1 MVVLT
6 SDVVYNRLQ
15 DVKNPTQEAI
25 ETMSLWIMHYKDK
38 ASIDLIVDGWLNCF
52 KTAGTD
58 NKRIALFYVMNDVVQ
73 KAKMKH
79 ADTIIPAFQPAVLT
93 AVGIGRKQETVKKV
107 MKRCIQIFKSR
118 NVFSTA
124 STTAME
130 NLLASNA
137 DEGYEAEDQALE
149 VDSDD
154 LYKKITNFVSARNVI
169 ADMMKYVNEGDFD
182 YKEKCRSGM
191 KDREEGAHILQ
202 EVHEAIDTMVQVRHT
217 MENQK
222 KKMMAL
228 SETLELAKRVFLH
241 QKREVLVVEE
251 AYVNFRDGIKAVHT
265 ELVEMEAKGV
275 YPGLLSPSTEEDPN
289 SMSYGR
295 VDNSRFPA
303 QSSWGDNRNQIDM
316 EIDEDERPQAP
327 MMKPALQAL
336 VGISSQP
343 SLQSRIMQLGLK
355 KIADGDE
362 DMFQKA
368 PPSTSK
374 TEMAPTSTFQKM
386 SSVPVPTAM
395 GINQFSVPP
404 PNISNP
410 VADPRIRSNGPLA
423 HQQPPNVAPTQQSIE
438 NQMHVAPPPI
448 QHPTQT
454 SSYQAQFVARD
465 PRFPVNQLDHPPP
478 SHQSGTPQVPP
489 PAATSYQAQFEQR
502 DPRMAAQPVP
512 VQAGYQRAF
521 EAQKPPLVSP
531 QPQPGSYQARFEQSQ
546 LSPPALAQQLG
557 NQFHQQHLA
566 GGFNRPPPQ
575 QQQQQQTQSQ
585 PQSSQGYLDY
595 SGGDRDRRD
604 DRYDRRDDR
613 GGGNYHNNRYDDRRK
628 SAPYNNHRGGGDDRW
643 RGGRGSYNDRN
654 SRSGGRDSWR
664 GGNSR
669 GYSNRY

>member
-15 DVKNPTQEAI
+15 DMKNPTQEAI

-58 NKRIALFYVMNDVVQ
+58 SKRIALFYVMNDVVQ

-93 AVGIGRKQETVKKV
+93 AVGIGRKQEAVKN
-107 MKRCIQIFKSR
+107 SR

-130 NLLASNA
+130 NLL

-149 VDSDD
+149 VDADD

-169 ADMMKYVNEGDFD
+169 ADMMKFVNEGDFD

-191 KDREEGAHILQ
+191 RDREEGAHILQ
-202 EVHEAIDTMVQVRHT
+202 EVHEAIDTIVQVRHT

-265 ELVEMEAKGV
+265 DLMEMEEKGV
-275 YPGLLSPSTEEDPN
+275 YPGLLSPPTDDDP
-289 SMSYGR
+289 YGR
-295 VDNSRFPA
+295 NVDSNRAGS
-303 QSSWGDNRNQIDM
+303 QSAFWGDNRNQIDM
-316 EIDEDERPQAP
+316 EIDDDERPQAP

-355 KIADGDE
+355 KIANGDE
-362 DMFQKA
+362 EMFQPNSSTASGSEKTSSIPSMA
-368 PPSTSK
+368 TPPII
-374 TEMAPTSTFQKM
+374 PTI
-386 SSVPVPTAM
+386 PV
-395 GINQFSVPP
+395 NQFSVPP
-404 PNISNP
+404 PSIPSS
-410 VADPRIRSNGPLA
+410 VASDPRVRS
-423 HQQPPNVAPTQQSIE
+423 
-438 NQMHVAPPPI
+438 VAPPPI
-448 QHPTQT
+448 QQPVQPTV
-454 SSYQAQFVARD
+454 YHA
-465 PRFPVNQLDHPPP
+465 QLDTSRFAHPPP
-478 SHQSGTPQVPP
+478 THQPTAVQPSAVSG
-489 PAATSYQAQFEQR
+489 YQAQFEQR
-502 DPRMAAQPVP
+502 DPRMLQQTAPTIQT
-512 VQAGYQRAF
+512 GYGNAF
-521 EAQKPPLVSP
+521 EAPKPQLISP
-531 QPQPGSYQARFEQSQ
+531 QPQPSVYQGRFEQSQ
-546 LSPPALAQQLG
+546 LSPVISQQHG
-557 NQFHQQHLA
+557 SQYNQQHLA
-566 GGFNRPPPQ
+566 GGYNRPPPQ
-575 QQQQQQTQSQ
+575 QHQHSQ
-585 PQSSQGYLDY
+585 QGYGDY
-595 SGGDRDRRD
+595 SSNEDRDRDRRE

-613 GGGNYHNNRYDDRRK
+613 GSGGYHNNRYDDRRK
-628 SAPYNNHRGGGDDRW
+628 SAPYNNHRGGNDRW
-643 RGGRGSYNDRN
+643 RGSGGSYNDRSNRN
-654 SRSGGRDSWR
+654 SGRDSWR
-664 GGNSR
+664 GGNNRSG
-669 GYSNRY
+669 GYNRY

>member
-15 DVKNPTQEAI
+15 DIKNPTQEAI

-58 NKRIALFYVMNDVVQ
+58 SKRIALFYVMNDVVQ

-93 AVGIGRKQETVKKV
+93 AVGIGRKQEKVKGV

-130 NLLASNA
+130 NLL
-137 DEGYEAEDQALE
+137 DEGYDAEDQALE
-149 VDSDD
+149 VDADD
-154 LYKKITNFVSARNVI
+154 LYKKITNFVGARNVI
-169 ADMMKYVNEGDFD
+169 ADMMKYVTEGDFD

-202 EVHEAIDTMVQVRHT
+202 EVHEAIDTMVQVRHS
-217 MENQK
+217 MEDQK
-222 KKMMAL
+222 KRMMAL

-265 ELVEMEAKGV
+265 DLVEMEKKGV
-275 YPGLLSPSTEEDPN
+275 YPGIFSPNDEDI
-289 SMSYGR
+289 Y
-295 VDNSRFPA
+295 NSRGMS
-303 QSSWGDNRNQIDM
+303 QGWGDNRNQVDM

-362 DMFQKA
+362 DMFQQNA
-368 PPSTSK
+368 GNAEVAAAIP
-374 TEMAPTSTFQKM
+374 STFQGR
-386 SSVPVPTAM
+386 PPAL
-395 GINQFSVPP
+395 GANQFSIPP
-404 PNISNP
+404 PAIPPPS
-410 VADPRIRSNGPLA
+410 VVDPRIRKDSEGGPSQYALA
-423 HQQPPNVAPTQQSIE
+423 LQQHGLPPPTQHKPMPVATPAAVQPAIYQS
-438 NQMHVAPPPI
+438 
-448 QHPTQT
+448 
-454 SSYQAQFVARD
+454 QFESRD
-465 PRFPVNQLDHPPP
+465 PRFAAMQQQQPPP
-478 SHQSGTPQVPP
+478 PR
-489 PAATSYQAQFEQR
+489 PAQLAQAPTAYQAQFEQR
-502 DPRMAAQPVP
+502 DPRIMHQATTAP
-512 VQAGYQRAF
+512 VQQNYQNSY
-521 EAQKPPLVSP
+521 EAQKPSIISP
-531 QPQPGSYQARFEQSQ
+531 QPHAGSYQGRFEPPPI
-546 LSPPALAQQLG
+546 SPQVMAQQP
-557 NQFHQQHLA
+557 QYHQPT
-566 GGFNRPPPQ
+566 GGFNRPPPSQQPPQ
-575 QQQQQQTQSQ
+575 QQQQPHQSHGF
-585 PQSSQGYLDY
+585 SDY
-595 SGGDRDRRD
+595 NNGGDRRD

-613 GGGNYHNNRYDDRRK
+613 GRGSYHDNSRYDDRRK
-628 SAPYNNHRGGGDDRW
+628 SAPYGNPRGGGGGERW
-643 RGGRGSYNDRN
+643 RNGGGGGGAYNDRN
-654 SRSGGRDSWR
+654 RHDNRDNWR

-669 GYSNRY
+669 GGGYNRY

>member
-15 DVKNPTQEAI
+15 DLQIKNPTQEAI

-58 NKRIALFYVMNDVVQ
+58 SKRIALFYVMNDVVQ
-73 KAKMKH
+73 KAKNKH

-93 AVGIGRKQETVKKV
+93 AVGIGRKQEKVKAV

-118 NVFSTA
+118 SVFSEA

-130 NLLASNA
+130 NLL
-137 DEGYEAEDQALE
+137 DEGYDAEDQALE
-149 VDSDD
+149 VDADD

-169 ADMMKYVNEGDFD
+169 ADMMKYVTEGDFD

-202 EVHEAIDTMVQVRHT
+202 EVHESIDTMVQVRHS
-217 MENQK
+217 MEDQK
-222 KKMMAL
+222 KRMMAL

-265 ELVEMEAKGV
+265 DLVEMEKKGV
-275 YPGLLSPSTEEDPN
+275 YPGIFSPQNEDDIYN
-289 SMSYGR
+289 GRGMSQG
-295 VDNSRFPA
+295 
-303 QSSWGDNRNQIDM
+303 WGDNRNQVDM

-362 DMFQKA
+362 DMFQRNAVTAEVPAAA
-368 PPSTSK
+368 P
-374 TEMAPTSTFQKM
+374 STFQGRT
-386 SSVPVPTAM
+386 PTLPN
-395 GINQFSVPP
+395 NQFSMLQPP
-404 PNISNP
+404 PAIPPPS
-410 VADPRIRSNGPLA
+410 VVDPRIRKDSERGPSQYAIAL
-423 HQQPPNVAPTQQSIE
+423 QQHGIPPPGQHKPVQA
-438 NQMHVAPPPI
+438 APPPAV
-448 QHPTQT
+448 QPTI
-454 SSYQAQFVARD
+454 YQSQFETRD
-465 PRFPVNQLDHPPP
+465 PRFAAMQQQQQPPP
-478 SHQSGTPQVPP
+478 RPAQLPQAVP
-489 PAATSYQAQFEQR
+489 TGYQAQFEQR
-502 DPRMAAQPVP
+502 DPRMIHQAAAAAS
-512 VQAGYQRAF
+512 VQQNYQNAY
-521 EAQKPPLVSP
+521 EAQKPPIISP
-531 QPQPGSYQARFEQSQ
+531 QPHAGAYQGRFEPPPI
-546 LSPPALAQQLG
+546 SPQVMAQQPPY
-557 NQFHQQHLA
+557 HQAVA
-566 GGFNRPPPQ
+566 GGFNRPPPPQQPQ
-575 QQQQQQTQSQ
+575 QQQHHQQQPQ
-585 PQSSQGYLDY
+585 PSHGYSDY
-595 SGGDRDRRD
+595 NSGGDRRE

-613 GGGNYHNNRYDDRRK
+613 GRGSYHDNSRYDDRRK
-628 SAPYNNHRGGGDDRW
+628 SAPYGNPRGGGGDRW
-643 RGGRGSYNDRN
+643 RNGGGGGGYNDRN
-654 SRSGGRDSWR
+654 RNDGRDNWR

-669 GYSNRY
+669 GGGGYNRY